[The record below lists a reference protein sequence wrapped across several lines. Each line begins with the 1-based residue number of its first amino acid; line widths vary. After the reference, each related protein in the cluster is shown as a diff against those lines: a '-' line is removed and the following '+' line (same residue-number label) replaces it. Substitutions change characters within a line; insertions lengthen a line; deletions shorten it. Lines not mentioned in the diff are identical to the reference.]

1 MNPCYLSSRLLHL
14 WSYFIVVAVIY
25 FGFDHT
31 VLTKIIAETWEQSN
45 ITRIAP
51 DRKEKKKV
59 RRQQLAESTLE

>member
-1 MNPCYLSSRLLHL
+1 M
-14 WSYFIVVAVIY
+14 AVIY

-45 ITRIAP
+45 ITRMAP